1 MWRLLACV
9 VFSAVI
15 ASAESTVILSFAN
28 LSRNQNLDWVGESI
42 AETIREAMAG
52 EGILLLGR
60 DERDEV
66 YKRLAIRRSAGLSRA
81 SVIKIG
87 ETLDAGRVVYGQ
99 FEITAGNAAKPTVR
113 IRSRVLDLKRMR
125 QSPEFSELGAL
136 DDLAALQTHLA
147 WQAIKYA
154 TPKTA
159 PAELEFL
166 NKRPRVR
173 VDAIEN
179 YVRGLLAS
187 TAEQKHRFFTQAARL
202 DESYSQPCFQ
212 LGRMQLDNESW
223 RSAAGWLRRVSPN
236 HPNYHEAIF
245 DLGIALYYSA
255 DFKGALAAFEKVAQL
270 VPINEV
276 LNNLGVAQLRLNVP
290 GAVQSFRKALEGDE
304 ADPDY
309 QFNLGYALW
318 KNGDFAS
325 AADRFRATL
334 DRDSDDQDAVLLL
347 GRCLKQS
354 GPRPGDTRG
363 DGLERLKFE
372 FEESVYWQLKA
383 MVDSET
389 RH

>member
-1 MWRLLACV
+1 MRWILACV
-9 VFSAVI
+9 VFSAGP
-15 ASAESTVILSFAN
+15 ASAESTVILPFAN
-28 LSRNQNLDWVGESI
+28 LSKNQNLDWVGESI

-52 EGILLLGR
+52 EGVLVLGR

-66 YKRLAIRRSAGLSRA
+66 YKRLAIRRSADLSRA

-87 ETLDAGRVVYGQ
+87 ETLDASRVVFGQ
-99 FEITAGNAAKPTVR
+99 FELLAGSASKPALR
-113 IRSRVLDLKRMR
+113 IRSRVLDLKKMH

-159 PAELEFL
+159 PVEADFL
-166 NKRPRVR
+166 ARRPTVR

-187 TAEQKHRFFTQAARL
+187 TPEQKHRLFTQAARQ
-202 DESYSQPCFQ
+202 DDRYSQPCFQ
-212 LGRMQLDNESW
+212 LGRMQLDAESW
-223 RSAAGWLRRVSPN
+223 RSAAGWLQRVSPN
-236 HPNYHEAIF
+236 DPNYREALF
-245 DLGIALYYSA
+245 DLGIARYYTA
-255 DFKGALAAFEKVAQL
+255 EYKGALDAFEKVAQW

-276 LNNLGVAQLRLNVP
+276 LNNLGVAQLRLNLP
-290 GAVQSFRKALEGDE
+290 SAVESFQKALEGDE
-304 ADPDY
+304 SDPDY

-318 KNGDFAS
+318 KRGDFA
-325 AADRFRATL
+325 AAAERFRATL
-334 DRDSDDQDAVLLL
+334 DRDSEDQDAILLL

-354 GPRPGDTRG
+354 GPRSSDARG
-363 DGLERLKFE
+363 DGLERIKFD

-383 MVDSET
+383 MVEKQ
-389 RH
+389 

>member
-1 MWRLLACV
+1 MRRLLAFV
-9 VFSAVI
+9 VIFAGF

-28 LSRNQNLDWVGESI
+28 LSKKQNLDWIGESI

-52 EGILLLGR
+52 EGILVLGR
-60 DERDEV
+60 DDRDEA
-66 YKRLAIRRSAGLSRA
+66 YKRLGIRRSAAISRA

-99 FEITAGNAAKPTVR
+99 FELLTENTAKPTVR
-113 IRSRVLDLKRMR
+113 IRSRVLDLKQMR

-136 DDLAALQTHLA
+136 DDLAALQTHVA

-159 PAELEFL
+159 PLEAEFL
-166 NKRPRVR
+166 KKRPPVR

-187 TAEQKHRFFTQAARL
+187 TPEQKHRFFTQAARL
-202 DESYSQPCFQ
+202 DERYSQPCFQ

-223 RSAAGWLRRVSPN
+223 RSAVGWLQRVSPN
-236 HPNYHEAIF
+236 DPNYREALF
-245 DLGIALYYSA
+245 DLGIARYYAA
-255 DFKGALAAFEKVAQL
+255 DYKGALEAFDKVAQS

-276 LNNLGVAQLRLNVP
+276 LNNLGVAQLRMNLPASLQNF
-290 GAVQSFRKALEGDE
+290 QKALEGDE
-304 ADPDY
+304 SDPDY
-309 QFNLGYALW
+309 QFNVGYALW
-318 KNGDFAS
+318 KKGDFAA

-334 DRDSDDQDAVLLL
+334 DRDSEDQDAILLL

-354 GPRPGDTRG
+354 GPRAGDARG

-372 FEESVYWQLKA
+372 FAESVYWQLKA
-383 MVDSET
+383 MVEKK
-389 RH
+389 